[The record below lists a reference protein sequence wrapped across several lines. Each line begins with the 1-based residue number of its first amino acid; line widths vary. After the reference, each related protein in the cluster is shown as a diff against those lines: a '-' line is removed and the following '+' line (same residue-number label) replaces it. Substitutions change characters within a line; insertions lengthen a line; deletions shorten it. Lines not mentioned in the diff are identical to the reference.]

1 MSKKRKKQQPVP
13 NDGLVKLYGL
23 GMDEAKFF
31 TPDHAARLLRRE
43 GTHWAESPHVT
54 EEPVQNVE
62 NADNSGTQ
70 GTEGGGEG

>member
-1 MSKKRKKQQPVP
+1 MSKKKKKQQPGE
-13 NDGLVKLYGL
+13 NGELVKLYGL
-23 GMDEAKFF
+23 GMDGPKYFQ
-31 TPDHAARLLRRE
+31 PDHADRLLRRE